1 MLTPAHEEALLDYL
15 RAGQPVHAIGNGT
28 KQHHGPPLMKEAE
41 VVSLRKLDRITSYE
55 PGDLVVTVQAGAKL
69 TDLQAAL
76 AEQNQWLPVDPPYGN
91 ATIGGILATNS
102 SGPRRLGYGTMRD
115 HLIGLRV
122 AGPGGTITRS
132 GGRVVK
138 NVTGFDL
145 HKLHIGAFG
154 SLGVL
159 LEANFKLRP
168 RPEITAAFVFSCDS
182 VEEAHG
188 LLLKVHESKLR
199 PVALEAVDSRLR
211 HIVEAKALAIVGVEG
226 SRPVIDRHFRDLRD
240 IGKPMGVLE
249 GDRAESVWN
258 ALRKLPDALGDFVRV
273 RIGAKPYD
281 LPKLLPSAP
290 QWISAGT
297 GIARI
302 DLQPGP
308 EVAKKIQQWNDKA
321 ANYGGYA
328 IAESAPLSMTGREK
342 LPWGA
347 VDSPL
352 MRSIR
357 NSRDPRGVLARGR
370 MPL

>member
-1 MLTPAHEEALLDYL
+1 MLTPENEGALIDLL
-15 RAGQPVHAIGNGT
+15 RAGQPVHAIGSGT
-28 KQHHGPPLMKEAE
+28 KQHHGPPLMKEAQ
-41 VVSLRKLDRITSYE
+41 VVSLRKLERITSYE
-55 PGDLVVTVQAGAKL
+55 PGDLVVTVQAGARL
-69 TDLQAAL
+69 ADLQAAL
-76 AEQNQWLPVDPPYGN
+76 AEQGQWLPVDPPYGN

-102 SGPRRLGYGTMRD
+102 SGPRRLGYGTLRD

-122 AGPGGTITRS
+122 AGPDGTITRS

-182 VEEAHG
+182 VEEAHA
-188 LLLKVHESKLR
+188 LLLKVFDSRLR
-199 PVALEAVDSRLR
+199 PVALEAMDSRLR

-226 SRPVIDRHFRDLRD
+226 SRPEIDRHFRDLRD

-249 GDRAESVWN
+249 GDRADSVWN
-258 ALRKLPDALGDFVRV
+258 AFRKLPEALEDFVRV
-273 RIGAKPYD
+273 RIAVKPHD
-281 LPKLLPSAP
+281 LPKILPSAP
-290 QWISAGT
+290 QWISVGT

-308 EVAKKIQQWNDKA
+308 DVLKKIQQWNDKA

-328 IAESAPLSMTGREK
+328 IAESAPLAMTGREK

-352 MRSIR
+352 MR
-357 NSRDPRGVLARGR
+357 
-370 MPL
+370 

>member
-1 MLTPAHEEALLDYL
+1 MLVPENEESVLDFL

-28 KQHHGPPLMKEAE
+28 KQHLGPALLKEAE

-55 PGDLVVTVQAGAKL
+55 PGDLVVTVQAGVRL
-69 TDLQAAL
+69 GDLQSAL
-76 AEQNQWLPVDPPYGN
+76 AEHNQWLPVDPPFGN
-91 ATIGGILATNS
+91 ATIGGVLATNS
-102 SGPRRLGYGTMRD
+102 SGPRRLGYGTLRD
-115 HLIGLRV
+115 HLIGLKV
-122 AGPGGTITRS
+122 AGPGGVVTRS

-168 RPEITAAFVFSCDS
+168 RPEISAAFVLSCES
-182 VEEAHG
+182 VEEAHT
-188 LLLKVHESKLR
+188 LLLKVHDSRLR
-199 PVALEAVDSRLR
+199 PVALEAMDGRLR

-226 SRPVIDRHFRDLRD
+226 SRPVIDRHFRELREL
-240 IGKPMGVLE
+240 GRPMGVLE
-249 GDRAESVWN
+249 GERADSVWN
-258 ALRKLPDALGDFVRV
+258 AFRKLPEALEDFVRV
-273 RIGAKPYD
+273 RIGMKPHD
-281 LPKLLPSAP
+281 LSKVLPSAP
-290 QWISAGT
+290 QWISVGT
-297 GIARI
+297 GIARV

-308 EVAKKIQQWNDKA
+308 DVAKKIQQWNDKA

-328 IAESAPLSMTGREK
+328 VAESAPVSMPGREK
-342 LPWGA
+342 LPWGT

-370 MPL
+370 MPV